1 MTIGQESGRAW
12 SDPASRKA
20 WIAGG
25 GIGGLA
31 AATYLIREGGF
42 TGSAITILSDD
53 PRPGGALDGA
63 GSNEAGYLI
72 RGGRMFEE
80 HFGCTWDLLSQVPSL
95 HDPAVS
101 VTAEAQAFNHRV
113 VSAANARLLRAGR
126 KVDVGSYGLDTRDLL
141 ALLRLMFSHEETLTG
156 KRIDAWFAPAFF
168 NSVFWLLWR
177 STFAF
182 QPWSSLGEFRR
193 YALRF
198 LHLLPGMHRLE
209 GIMRTPLNQYDS
221 IVRPLESW
229 LHAQGVRLL
238 TKAAVTDVAFDITSG
253 HKTATALEY
262 THGGRTERIALA
274 AGDLLFVTLGSIVEN
289 ASVGDMHN
297 PALLEGERADGAWA
311 LWRRIAAHHP
321 DFGRPE
327 VFCGDVARSKW
338 MSFTVTQHTPAFFA
352 HMERFTG
359 NRAGTGGLVTLT
371 DSNWFMSVVLAHQPH
386 FAGQADD
393 VFVFWGNGLEPD
405 RPGNFVARPMS
416 ACSGREILIELFSH
430 LGIIG
435 EMLPLL
441 DQMNCRPCLMPYIDS
456 EFMPRQTG
464 DRPAVVPS
472 GATNFAFLGQFVEQ
486 PEDCVFTVE
495 YSVRSAQ
502 AGVFTLLGST
512 REPTPVYHGAHD
524 IGVLI
529 DALTALR
536 R

>member
-1 MTIGQESGRAW
+1 MSIGRE
-12 SDPASRKA
+12 PARGTPGPSHRKA
-20 WIAGG
+20 WIVGA

-31 AATYLIREGGF
+31 AAAYLIREGGF
-42 TGSAITILSDD
+42 TGPGITILSDD
-53 PRPGGALDGA
+53 PRPGGALDGS
-63 GSNEAGYLI
+63 GSSEAGYLI
-72 RGGRMFEE
+72 RGGRMFEQ
-80 HFGCTWDLLSQVPSL
+80 HFGCTWDLLSQVPGL
-95 HDPAVS
+95 QDPAIS
-101 VTAEAQAFNHRV
+101 VTEEVRAFNHRV
-113 VSAANARLLRAGR
+113 VSGANARLLRGGR
-126 KVDVGSYGLDTRDLL
+126 KVDVSSYGLDARDVM
-141 ALLRLMFSHEETLTG
+141 ALLRLKFSSEETLTG
-156 KRIDAWFAPAFF
+156 KRIDEWFAPSFF
-168 NSVFWLLWR
+168 DSVFWLLWR

-221 IVRPLESW
+221 IIRPLESW
-229 LHAQGVRLL
+229 LGAEGVRLL
-238 TKAAVTDVAFDITSG
+238 TEATVTDVAFDIAPG
-253 HKTATALEY
+253 RKTATALEY
-262 THGGRTERIALA
+262 RHGGSTQRIAIA
-274 AGDLLFVTLGSIVEN
+274 PGDLLFVTLGSIVES
-289 ASVGDMHN
+289 ASVGDMLD
-297 PALLEGERADGAWA
+297 PPRLEGERTDGAWA
-311 LWRRIAAHHP
+311 LWRRIAAQHR
-321 DFGRPE
+321 DFGRPAA
-327 VFCGDVARSKW
+327 FCSDVERSKW

-359 NRAGTGGLVTLT
+359 NPAGTGGLVTLT

-386 FAGQADD
+386 FAGQPDD
-393 VFVFWGNGLEPD
+393 VFVFWGNGLQPD
-405 RPGNFVARPMS
+405 RPGNFVTRPMS

-441 DQMNCRPCLMPYIDS
+441 DRMNCRPCMMPYIDS
-456 EFMPRQTG
+456 EFMPRQPG
-464 DRPAVVPS
+464 DRPEVIPP

-512 REPTPVYHGAHD
+512 RKPTPVYHGAHD
-524 IGVLI
+524 IGILI
-529 DALTALR
+529 DALASLR